1 MVIAQKI
8 VGKEMKS
15 RISWGMGV
23 VGVWLALSG
32 CAIHRVE
39 EATALPQ
46 VEAPMDFREA
56 EAGSESK
63 GTWASGSWWESFE
76 DPVLS
81 DLIKQGLAGSFS
93 LRGFV
98 ARIEQAEALSNQS
111 GATLWP
117 RLDLAAGADAEW
129 DGEVTAS
136 ETRDREDSRSVGGLL
151 RWELD
156 LWRRLSSAHQA
167 RVLQQEARVED
178 WRDARLLLS
187 AVIAERY
194 FEIKEQQRQLE
205 VLRAQIEINESLLK
219 LTTLRYG
226 QGQASI
232 VDVLQQREQLD
243 ETKARVPEAEARWG
257 ALGYSLD
264 ALLGTVPGHVNRKW
278 DTAISSPPPLPVVG
292 IPAKLL
298 ANRPDL
304 RASRLR
310 VMAIDYQVGEAVAAQ
325 FPSLRIG
332 LGVDWR
338 GDPGFGNAIESVFA
352 DLAGPLFAGGERRA
366 EVRRRKAEMDEALA
380 GYAELFLSAIVEVE
394 SSLLLERKL
403 NERLVLVGAQLQSA
417 QRLLTEARNRY
428 SQGLTDYLPVFTSLN
443 IVQNLEREIVS
454 ARRDML
460 SARVGLYRAL
470 GGPLLNTENHDLI
483 SRIDE

>member
-1 MVIAQKI
+1 
-8 VGKEMKS
+8 
-15 RISWGMGV
+15 MGI
-23 VGVWLALSG
+23 GLGLSG
-32 CAIHRVE
+32 CAIYQVQE
-39 EATALPQ
+39 EMELSQ
-46 VEAPMDFREA
+46 VEAPSMFVEADVPSAREA
-56 EAGSESK
+56 VWTDE
-63 GTWASGSWWESFE
+63 SWWESFE
-76 DPVLS
+76 DPVLTG
-81 DLIKQGLAGSFS
+81 LIEQGLDGSFS

-98 ARIEQAEALSNQS
+98 ARIEQAAALSKQS
-111 GATLWP
+111 GATLFP
-117 RLDLAAGADAEW
+117 TLNLSAGADAEW
-129 DGEVTAS
+129 DGEVAAT

-156 LWRRLSSAHQA
+156 LLGRLSSAHQA

-187 AVIAERY
+187 AAIAERY

-205 VLRAQIEINESLLK
+205 VLRAQIDINESLLK

-264 ALLGTVPGHVNRKW
+264 ALLGRVPERGSRKW
-278 DTAISSPPPLPVVG
+278 DSTISSPPPLPQVG

-310 VMAIDYQVGEAVAAQ
+310 VMSIDYEIGEAVAAQ

-338 GDPGFGNAIESVFA
+338 GDPSFGNAIESAFA
-352 DLAGPLFAGGERRA
+352 DLAVPLFAGGERRA

-380 GYAELFLSAIVEVE
+380 AYAELFFSAIVDVE
-394 SSLLLERKL
+394 STLLLERKL
-403 NERLVLVGAQLQSA
+403 NERLVLVVAQLQSA

-428 SQGLTDYLPVFTSLN
+428 SQGLTDYLPVFTFLS

-454 ARRDML
+454 SRRDVL
-460 SARVGLYRAL
+460 SARVGLHRAL
-470 GGPLLNTENHDLI
+470 GGPLLNPENQPLI

>member
-1 MVIAQKI
+1 MF
-8 VGKEMKS
+8 
-15 RISWGMGV
+15 
-23 VGVWLALSG
+23 
-32 CAIHRVE
+32 
-39 EATALPQ
+39 
-46 VEAPMDFREA
+46 VEAVVPSGGEA
-56 EAGSESK
+56 V
-63 GTWASGSWWESFE
+63 WAEGSWWRSFE
-76 DPVLS
+76 DPVLTG
-81 DLIKQGLAGSFS
+81 LIEQGLDGSFS

-98 ARIEQAEALSNQS
+98 ARIEQAEALSQQS
-111 GATLWP
+111 GASLWP
-117 RLDLAAGADAEW
+117 TLNLAAGADAEW
-129 DGEVTAS
+129 DGVVAATES
-136 ETRDREDSRSVGGLL
+136 RDREDSRSVGGLL

-156 LWRRLSSAHQA
+156 LLGRLSSAHQA

-205 VLRAQIEINESLLK
+205 VLQAQIDINESLLK

-243 ETKARVPEAEARWG
+243 ETKARVPAAEARRG

-264 ALLGTVPGHVNRKW
+264 ALLGSVPGRGSRNW
-278 DTAISSPPPLPVVG
+278 DAMISSPPPLPEVG

-298 ANRPDL
+298 ASRPDL

-310 VMAIDYQVGEAVAAQ
+310 VMAIDHEVGEAVAAQ

-332 LGVDWR
+332 AGVDWR
-338 GDPGFGNAIESVFA
+338 GDPSFGNAIESAFA
-352 DLAGPLFAGGERRA
+352 DLAVPLLAGGERRA
-366 EVRRRKAEMDEALA
+366 EVRRRQAELNEALA
-380 GYAELFLSAIVEVE
+380 DYADLFLSALGEVE
-394 SSLLLERKL
+394 STLLLERKL
-403 NERLVLVGAQLQSA
+403 NERLVLVAAQLQSA

-454 ARRDML
+454 ARRDVL
-460 SARVGLYRAL
+460 SARVGLHRAL
-470 GGPLLNTENHDLI
+470 GGPLLNPENQVLI

>member
-1 MVIAQKI
+1 M
-8 VGKEMKS
+8 
-15 RISWGMGV
+15 WC
-23 VGVWLALSG
+23 ALSG

-39 EATALPQ
+39 EATALPHVAVPATFGQ
-46 VEAPMDFREA
+46 ADSGLV
-56 EAGSESK
+56 SEPIWT
-63 GTWASGSWWESFE
+63 GESWWESFE

-81 DLIKQGLAGSFS
+81 NLIEQGLEGSFS

-98 ARIEQAEALSNQS
+98 ARIEQAAALSQQS
-111 GATLWP
+111 GAPLWP
-117 RLDLAAGADAEW
+117 SLNLAAGADAAW
-129 DGEVTAS
+129 DGQVAAT
-136 ETRDREDSRSVGGLL
+136 ETRDREDSRSVSGLL

-156 LWRRLSSAHQA
+156 LLGRLSAAHQA

-187 AVIAERY
+187 TVIADRY

-205 VLRAQIEINESLLK
+205 VLRAQIDINESLLK

-243 ETKARVPEAEARWG
+243 ETKARVPEAEARRG

-264 ALLGTVPGHVNRKW
+264 ALLGAVPGQRSRNW
-278 DTAISSPPPLPVVG
+278 DTAISDPPPLPAVG
-292 IPAKLL
+292 IPARLL

-310 VMAIDYQVGEAVAAQ
+310 VRAIDHEVGEAVAAQ

-338 GDPGFGNAIESVFA
+338 GDPSLGNAIESAFA
-352 DLAGPLFAGGERRA
+352 DLAVPLFAGGERRA
-366 EVRRRKAEMDEALA
+366 EVRRRQAEMDEALA
-380 GYAELFLSAIVEVE
+380 DYAELFLAAIVEVE

-403 NERLVLVGAQLQSA
+403 NERLGLVRAQLKSA
-417 QRLLTEARNRY
+417 QRLLSEVRNRY

-454 ARRDML
+454 ARRDVL

-470 GGPLLNTENHDLI
+470 GGPLVHVENQALI

>member
-1 MVIAQKI
+1 MGSRLSGGGAF
-8 VGKEMKS
+8 VG
-15 RISWGMGV
+15 IC
-23 VGVWLALSG
+23 LALSG

-39 EATALPQ
+39 ESAVLQ
-46 VEAPMDFREA
+46 NVEIPSAFGEA
-56 EAGSESK
+56 DSRSAGEA
-63 GTWASGSWWESFE
+63 TWASESWWESFE

-81 DLIKQGLAGSFS
+81 GLIEQGLDGSFS

-98 ARIEQAEALSNQS
+98 ARIEQAEALSQQS
-111 GATLWP
+111 GASLWP
-117 RLDLAAGADAEW
+117 DLNLAAGADAEW
-129 DGEVTAS
+129 DGAVAAT
-136 ETRDREDSRSVGGLL
+136 ETRDRQDTRSLGGLL

-156 LWRRLSSAHQA
+156 LLGRLTSAHQA
-167 RVLQQEARVED
+167 QVLQQEARVED

-187 AVIAERY
+187 TVIADRY

-205 VLRAQIEINESLLK
+205 VLQAQIDINESLLK

-264 ALLGTVPGHVNRKW
+264 ALLGVMPGRGSRKW
-278 DTAISSPPPLPVVG
+278 DTKISSPPPLPGVG

-298 ANRPDL
+298 AHRPDL
-304 RASRLR
+304 RAARLR
-310 VMAIDYQVGEAVAAQ
+310 VMAIDYEVGEAVAAQ

-338 GDPGFGNAIESVFA
+338 GDPSFGNAIESAFA
-352 DLAGPLFAGGERRA
+352 DLAVPLFAGGERRA

-380 GYAELFLSAIVEVE
+380 DYTELFLSALVEVE

-403 NERLVLVGAQLQSA
+403 NERLVLVEAQLLSA
-417 QRLLTEARNRY
+417 QRLLSEARNRY

-454 ARRDML
+454 ARRDVL

-470 GGPLLNTENHDLI
+470 GGPLLNTETHALT